1 MKISEDQMAR
11 IYDSILLGL
20 TQDGTVGEEL
30 QKKSV
35 EHILE
40 RVGLKE
46 PPPMDK
52 IFNYALSKKI
62 YDDLQIKGW
71 KPGR

>member
-1 MKISEDQMAR
+1 MAR
-11 IYDSILLGL
+11 TYDSILLGL
-20 TQDGTVGEEL
+20 TQDGTVSEEL
-30 QKKSV
+30 QKKSL

-52 IFNYALSKKI
+52 IFNYSLTTKI
-62 YDDLQIKGW
+62 YRELQAKGW
-71 KPGR
+71 RAE